1 MNNTEMSLPPA
12 ANLLTLAALPVTLG
26 TRNQPP
32 GPSVLPLR
40 DAHAIPGPQQ
50 GPGKGLPEA
59 PGGPPGPALALGQCL
74 PVNPTLPCMV
84 FEGSQSFASSSVDS
98 SASASFVAPSSPSD
112 STASVPPSP
121 NFEVDFSDNDMNS
134 KGTQTDLTGEEIV
147 IMSSEIKRLK
157 SETKLFHEEKS
168 FENNDEK
175 VLLFTGLPTFAYF
188 STLLSF
194 LLPFLPKSKLFLIF
208 KFFYSP

>member
-40 DAHAIPGPQQ
+40 EAQVPALPGPQK

-59 PGGPPGPALALGQCL
+59 PGGPPGPELAHIQCL
-74 PVNPTLPCMV
+74 PVNP
-84 FEGSQSFASSSVDS
+84 SVDKP
-98 SASASFVAPSSPSD
+98 ASASFLVPSSPSASSD
-112 STASVPPSP
+112 STVSVPPSP
-121 NFEVDFSDNDMNS
+121 NFDVDFSDSDMNS

-147 IMSSEIKRLK
+147 MMSSEVKRLQSK
-157 SETKLFHEEKS
+157 TKLFHEEKS
-168 FENNDEK
+168 LENNDEK
-175 VLLFTGLPTFAYF
+175 VLLFT
-188 STLLSF
+188 
-194 LLPFLPKSKLFLIF
+194 
-208 KFFYSP
+208 